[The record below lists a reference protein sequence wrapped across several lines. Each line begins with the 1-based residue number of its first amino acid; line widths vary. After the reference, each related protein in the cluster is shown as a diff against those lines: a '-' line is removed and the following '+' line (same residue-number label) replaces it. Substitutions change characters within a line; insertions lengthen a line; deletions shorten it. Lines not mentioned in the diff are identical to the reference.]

1 MQEEQL
7 KKLCEQKLKSA
18 PVELDANAVEKLTAY
33 LQLLHKWNQTYNL
46 TSIDTLEEMVTH
58 HLLDSLSIA
67 PFIQGELILDV
78 GTGAGLPGIPLAIA
92 QPNFKF
98 YLLDS
103 NGKKIR
109 FLTHVLHQLRLDNVE
124 LIQARV
130 EEYQT
135 YHCFN
140 SIVARAFS
148 SLADFVEQ
156 SKHLLCENG
165 VWLAMKG
172 VRPQDE
178 IDEINAKYQV
188 IVTQLHIDSLDAER
202 HLVTIKNSA

>member
-1 MQEEQL
+1 MQEEQIR
-7 KKLCEQKLKSA
+7 KLCEEKLKSA
-18 PVELDANAVEKLTAY
+18 PVELNANAIEKLVAY

-46 TSIDTLEEMVTH
+46 TSIDTHAEMVTH

-67 PFIQGELILDV
+67 PFIQGENILDV

-92 QPNFKF
+92 QPDFKF

-109 FLTHVLHQLRLDNVE
+109 FLAHVLHQIKLDNVE

-172 VRPQDE
+172 IMPQDE
-178 IDEINAKYQV
+178 IDEINKNYLV
-188 IVTQLHIDSLDAER
+188 TTTQLHIEGLDAER
-202 HLVTIKNSA
+202 HLISIRNIT

>member
-7 KKLCEQKLKSA
+7 KKFCEQKLKSA
-18 PVELDANAVEKLTAY
+18 PVELDANAIEKLTAY

-46 TSIDTLEEMVTH
+46 TSIDTPEEMVTH

-109 FLTHVLHQLRLDNVE
+109 FLTHVLHQLRLDNIE

-140 SIVARAFS
+140 SIIARAFS
-148 SLADFVEQ
+148 SLADFVGQ

-172 VRPQDE
+172 IMPQDE
-178 IDEINAKYQV
+178 IDEINDQYQ
-188 IVTQLHIDSLDAER
+188 IMATQLHIEGLDAER
-202 HLVTIKNSA
+202 HLISIKNLA